1 MEHYPSL
8 TETVLALRNGQVT
21 SEDTVKSSLDRIEEL
36 NDTLGAFIHV
46 DREVAMKWAREAD
59 EQLAE
64 AASDPSA
71 QAELPALLGVPTAL
85 KDGHEVAGMP
95 TTFGTLINQD
105 ENGEFPIAAD
115 SDPLAQT
122 LEAAGAVMVGKTQVP
137 EFLLNCYSENR
148 IFPPARNPH
157 SPEHSPGG
165 SSGGQAAA
173 VASGMLAG
181 AIGSDGGGS
190 VRIPAAACGLIGL
203 KPNRGRV
210 PSSDAL
216 NNVGQL
222 GVNGP
227 ITRTALDAALLM
239 DVLCSTPGHTAIDR
253 PVKAVPEQSFTSV
266 VSRALAGDAPWG
278 DRPLRIGVSTASPFE
293 GTYDISVSPEAEL
306 ALSEGVRQLQAL
318 GHEVEEAQIN
328 YLPGYA
334 ENFFKLWTT
343 AVGQIPLA
351 DGQELQLTGLARHF
365 REAALNRSAVELADA
380 VSAIRVFEAD
390 TIAQYAR
397 YDMILT
403 PALAMPP
410 RPIGWYFEGYDMA
423 DPRSAER
430 DYERQC
436 QYTPY
441 TSFINVVGLP
451 AITVPTVWTQPESG
465 DYPGKVPMGVQ
476 LVGAASSE
484 AWLLSLAAQLN
495 PPTDPPAA

>member
-1 MEHYPSL
+1 MAHYPTL

-21 SEDTVKSSLDRIEEL
+21 SEDTVKSSLDRINEL
-36 NDTLGAFIHV
+36 NEALGTFIYV
-46 DREVAMKWAREAD
+46 DREGALERARESD
-59 EQLAE
+59 EQLAA

-95 TTFGTLINQD
+95 TTFGTLINRD
-105 ENGEFPIAAD
+105 ENGEFPIATE
-115 SDPLAQT
+115 SDPLAET
-122 LEAAGAVMVGKTQVP
+122 LEAAGAVMLGKTQVP

-173 VASGMLAG
+173 VASGMLPG

-222 GVNGP
+222 SVNGP

-239 DVLCSTPGHTAIDR
+239 DVLCHTPGHTAIDR
-253 PVKAVPEQSFTSV
+253 PVEAIPEASFTAA
-266 VSRALAGDAPWG
+266 VSKALAGDAPWG
-278 DRPLRIGVSTASPFE
+278 DRPLRIGVSTASPFQ

-306 ALSEGVRQLQAL
+306 ALSEGIRQLQAL

-343 AVGQIPLA
+343 GVGQIPLSK
-351 DGQELQLTGLARHF
+351 GQDLQLTGLARHF
-365 REAALNRSAVELADA
+365 RSAALDRSAVDLADA

-390 TIAQYAR
+390 TIAQYAS

-410 RPIGWYFEGYDMA
+410 RPVGWFFEGYDMA
-423 DPRSAER
+423 DPEGAEF
-430 DYERQC
+430 DYMRQC

-451 AITVPTVWTQPESG
+451 AITVPTVWTQPKSG

-484 AWLLSLAAQLN
+484 AWLLALAAQLN

>member
-1 MEHYPSL
+1 MAHYPTL
-8 TETVLALRNGQVT
+8 TETVLARRNGEVS
-21 SEDTVKSSLDRIEEL
+21 SEDIVRSSLDRINEL
-36 NDTLGAFIHV
+36 NDTLGTFIYV
-46 DREVAMKWAREAD
+46 DREGALERAREAD
-59 EQLAE
+59 EQLAA
-64 AASDPSA
+64 AASDPEA

-105 ENGEFPIAAD
+105 ENGEFPIASD

-122 LEAAGAVMVGKTQVP
+122 LEAAGSVMVGKTQVP

-173 VASGMLAG
+173 VASGMLPA

-227 ITRTALDAALLM
+227 ITRTALDAALMM
-239 DVLCSTPGHTAIDR
+239 DVLCHTPGHTAIDR
-253 PVKAVPEQSFTSV
+253 PVQAVPEPSFTAA
-266 VSRALAGDAPWG
+266 VSNALAGDAPWG

-318 GHEVEEAQIN
+318 GHEIEESQIN
-328 YLPGYA
+328 YVPGYA

-343 AVGQIPLA
+343 AVGQIPLSE
-351 DGQELQLTGLARHF
+351 GQDLQLTGLARHF
-365 REAALNRSAVELADA
+365 RSAALDRSAVDLADA
-380 VSAIRVFEAD
+380 VSAIRAFEAD
-390 TIAQYAR
+390 TIAQYAQ

-410 RPIGWYFEGYDMA
+410 RRIGWYFEGYDMD

-430 DYERQC
+430 DYMRQC

-441 TSFINVVGLP
+441 TSFINVIGLP
-451 AITVPTVWTQPESG
+451 AITIPTVWTQPESG

-484 AWLLSLAAQLN
+484 AWLLALAAQLN

>member
-1 MEHYPSL
+1 MAHYPTL

-21 SEDTVKSSLDRIEEL
+21 SEDTVKSSLDRINEL
-36 NDTLGAFIHV
+36 NEALGTFIYV
-46 DREVAMKWAREAD
+46 DREGALERARESD
-59 EQLAE
+59 EQLAA

-95 TTFGTLINQD
+95 TTFGTLINRD
-105 ENGEFPIAAD
+105 ENGEFPIATE
-115 SDPLAQT
+115 SDPLAET
-122 LEAAGAVMVGKTQVP
+122 LEAAGAVMLGKTQVP

-173 VASGMLAG
+173 VASGMLPG

-239 DVLCSTPGHTAIDR
+239 DVLCHTPGHTAIDR
-253 PVKAVPEQSFTSV
+253 PVQAVPEPSFTAA
-266 VSRALAGDAPWG
+266 VSKALTGDAPWG
-278 DRPLRIGVSTASPFE
+278 DRPLRIGVSMASPFE

-306 ALSEGVRQLQAL
+306 ALSEGIRQLQAL
-318 GHEVEEAQIN
+318 GHEIEETQIN
-328 YLPGYA
+328 YVPG
-334 ENFFKLWTT
+334 
-343 AVGQIPLA
+343 
-351 DGQELQLTGLARHF
+351 
-365 REAALNRSAVELADA
+365 
-380 VSAIRVFEAD
+380 
-390 TIAQYAR
+390 
-397 YDMILT
+397 
-403 PALAMPP
+403 
-410 RPIGWYFEGYDMA
+410 
-423 DPRSAER
+423 
-430 DYERQC
+430 
-436 QYTPY
+436 
-441 TSFINVVGLP
+441 
-451 AITVPTVWTQPESG
+451 
-465 DYPGKVPMGVQ
+465 
-476 LVGAASSE
+476 
-484 AWLLSLAAQLN
+484 
-495 PPTDPPAA
+495 